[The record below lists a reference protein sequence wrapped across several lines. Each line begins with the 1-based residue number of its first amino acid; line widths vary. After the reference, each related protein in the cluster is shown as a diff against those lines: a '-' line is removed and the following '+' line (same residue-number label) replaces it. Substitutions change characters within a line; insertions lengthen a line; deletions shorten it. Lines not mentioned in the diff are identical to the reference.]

1 MAPTIALMNAVH
13 PQALARQLR
22 TLPSA
27 EAARLVSGL
36 DRKVAEQA
44 LGALSRMLLGAGPV
58 DAGQRERDDAAV
70 LFLQI
75 IAARYD
81 HVVERA
87 EAGQLFAVGSAVRA
101 ALVQVIEAR
110 RRAVAGPSV
119 IPIDPT
125 PGAHRPGWW

>member
-1 MAPTIALMNAVH
+1 M
-13 PQALARQLR
+13 
-22 TLPSA
+22 PSA

-36 DRKVAEQA
+36 DRKVAEQS

-58 DAGQRERDDAAV
+58 GAAQRERDDAAV

-87 EAGQLFAVGSAVRA
+87 EAGELFAVSPAIRL
-101 ALVQVIEAR
+101 ALAQVIAAR

-119 IPIDPT
+119 VPIDPA